1 MKKRKARY
9 LKLVCLGVL
18 GTYAGA
24 SYYNSEPLIA
34 QEETE
39 TSHESRQLVLEEKR
53 ADQVNQDQG
62 TLTSSTLNETV
73 ISSSEQQESSI
84 QNDSGDHQ
92 ENNMEPSE
100 SENSLP
106 PQEKPIASTKPTE
119 SLQSEQPASE
129 ERKALT
135 EKPPHNQEPQNSTL
149 TEKTKEPLVHSE
161 IDNSQEKE
169 KQAGI
174 QQQAEANFVV
184 QENTSTSEFIR
195 KIGEEA
201 RVIGQRHDLY
211 ASVMIAQ
218 AILESGSG
226 NSALAAP
233 PNYNLFGIKGA
244 YQGQSVSFST
254 QEDDG
259 KGKMTTIHA
268 DFRQYPSYKESL
280 TDYSKLIINGLAGN
294 PTFYHGVL
302 KANTTNYQ
310 QATKFLTGRYATD
323 TYYDKKLN
331 ALIETYQLT
340 EYDQEKKKPVVT
352 NLAEEKKP
360 SFDKEAVKE
369 QLKKE
374 AVIYEVSKGDS
385 LATISQTFGV
395 SATAILKQNLKTQ
408 EMFYVGQKITIPQ
421 HTAATSLEPKEQAL
435 LQSLIISKSVTN
447 ALETA
452 EQSNGTA
459 NDSKTASTEYYE
471 VKRGE
476 TLAKIAKK
484 TGYSLNALKQ
494 ENDLTYSVL
503 TEGQTIALPKLK
515 D

>member
-1 MKKRKARY
+1 M
-9 LKLVCLGVL
+9 
-18 GTYAGA
+18 
-24 SYYNSEPLIA
+24 
-34 QEETE
+34 
-39 TSHESRQLVLEEKR
+39 LEEKR

-84 QNDSGDHQ
+84 QDDSSDHQ
-92 ENNMEPSE
+92 ENNVEPSE

-119 SLQSEQPASE
+119 SLQNEQPVSE

-135 EKPPHNQEPQNSTL
+135 EKSPHNQEPQNSTL

-184 QENTSTSEFIR
+184 QENASTSEFIR

-374 AVIYEVSKGDS
+374 AVVYEVSKGDS

-395 SATAILKQNLKTQ
+395 SNSKTQ
-408 EMFYVGQKITIPQ
+408 EMFYIGQKITIPQ

-447 ALETA
+447 ALKTA

-459 NDSKTASTEYYE
+459 NDSKTESTEYYE

-484 TGYSLNALKQ
+484 TGYSLTALKQ
-494 ENDLTYSVL
+494 ANNLTYSVL

>member
-39 TSHESRQLVLEEKR
+39 TSHENRQLSLEEKR

-84 QNDSGDHQ
+84 QNDRGDHQ
-92 ENNMEPSE
+92 ENNVEPSE

-149 TEKTKEPLVHSE
+149 TEKTKEPLVHS
-161 IDNSQEKE
+161 
-169 KQAGI
+169 GI

-184 QENTSTSEFIR
+184 QENASTSEFIR

-294 PTFYHGVL
+294 ATFYHGVL

-374 AVIYEVSKGDS
+374 AVVYEVSKGDS

-395 SATAILKQNLKTQ
+395 SATAILKQNSKTQ
-408 EMFYVGQKITIPQ
+408 EMFYIGQKITIPQ

-452 EQSNGTA
+452 EQSNGKA
-459 NDSKTASTEYYE
+459 NDSKTESTEYYE

-484 TGYSLNALKQ
+484 TGYSLTALKQ
-494 ENDLTYSVL
+494 ANDLTYSVL

>member
-9 LKLVCLGVL
+9 LKLVCIGILGI
-18 GTYAGA
+18 YAGA

-39 TSHESRQLVLEEKR
+39 TRDESRQLSLEEKR
-53 ADQVNQDQG
+53 ADQANQDQG
-62 TLTSSTLNETV
+62 TLTSSTLNETI
-73 ISSSEQQESSI
+73 ISSSEQQESST
-84 QNDSGDHQ
+84 QNYSSDHP
-92 ENNMEPSE
+92 ENNVEPLE

-184 QENTSTSEFIR
+184 QENASTSEFIR

-201 RVIGQRHDLY
+201 RVIGQQHDLY

-244 YQGQSVSFST
+244 YQGQSVSFPT

-360 SFDKEAVKE
+360 SFDKEAV
-369 QLKKE
+369 
-374 AVIYEVSKGDS
+374 IYEVSKGDS

-395 SATAILKQNLKTQ
+395 SATAILKQNSKTQ
-408 EMFYVGQKITIPQ
+408 EMFYIGQKITIPQ

-447 ALETA
+447 ALKTA
-452 EQSNGTA
+452 EQSNGKA
-459 NDSKTASTEYYE
+459 NDSKTESTEYYE

-484 TGYSLNALKQ
+484 TGYSLTALKQ
-494 ENDLTYSVL
+494 TNDLTYSVL

>member
-119 SLQSEQPASE
+119 SLQSEQLASE

-408 EMFYVGQKITIPQ
+408 EMFYIGQKITIPQ
-421 HTAATSLEPKEQAL
+421 HTAATSSRTERT
-435 LQSLIISKSVTN
+435 SVTSITN
-447 ALETA
+447 N
-452 EQSNGTA
+452 Q
-459 NDSKTASTEYYE
+459 
-471 VKRGE
+471 
-476 TLAKIAKK
+476 
-484 TGYSLNALKQ
+484 
-494 ENDLTYSVL
+494 
-503 TEGQTIALPKLK
+503 
-515 D
+515 

>member
-1 MKKRKARY
+1 
-9 LKLVCLGVL
+9 
-18 GTYAGA
+18 
-24 SYYNSEPLIA
+24 
-34 QEETE
+34 
-39 TSHESRQLVLEEKR
+39 
-53 ADQVNQDQG
+53 
-62 TLTSSTLNETV
+62 
-73 ISSSEQQESSI
+73 
-84 QNDSGDHQ
+84 
-92 ENNMEPSE
+92 
-100 SENSLP
+100 
-106 PQEKPIASTKPTE
+106 
-119 SLQSEQPASE
+119 
-129 ERKALT
+129 
-135 EKPPHNQEPQNSTL
+135 
-149 TEKTKEPLVHSE
+149 
-161 IDNSQEKE
+161 
-169 KQAGI
+169 
-174 QQQAEANFVV
+174 
-184 QENTSTSEFIR
+184 
-195 KIGEEA
+195 
-201 RVIGQRHDLY
+201 
-211 ASVMIAQ
+211 MIAQ

-244 YQGQSVSFST
+244 YQGQSVSFPT

-360 SFDKEAVKE
+360 SFDKEAV
-369 QLKKE
+369 
-374 AVIYEVSKGDS
+374 IYEVSKGDS

-395 SATAILKQNLKTQ
+395 SATAILKQNSKTQ
-408 EMFYVGQKITIPQ
+408 EMFYIGQKITIPQ

-447 ALETA
+447 ALKTA
-452 EQSNGTA
+452 EQSNGKA
-459 NDSKTASTEYYE
+459 NDSKTESTEYYE

-484 TGYSLNALKQ
+484 TGYSLTALKQ
-494 ENDLTYSVL
+494 TNDLTYSVL

>member
-1 MKKRKARY
+1 MAR
-9 LKLVCLGVL
+9 
-18 GTYAGA
+18 A
-24 SYYNSEPLIA
+24 
-34 QEETE
+34 
-39 TSHESRQLVLEEKR
+39 
-53 ADQVNQDQG
+53 
-62 TLTSSTLNETV
+62 
-73 ISSSEQQESSI
+73 
-84 QNDSGDHQ
+84 
-92 ENNMEPSE
+92 
-100 SENSLP
+100 
-106 PQEKPIASTKPTE
+106 
-119 SLQSEQPASE
+119 
-129 ERKALT
+129 
-135 EKPPHNQEPQNSTL
+135 
-149 TEKTKEPLVHSE
+149 
-161 IDNSQEKE
+161 
-169 KQAGI
+169 
-174 QQQAEANFVV
+174 
-184 QENTSTSEFIR
+184 
-195 KIGEEA
+195 
-201 RVIGQRHDLY
+201 
-211 ASVMIAQ
+211 
-218 AILESGSG
+218 

-244 YQGQSVSFST
+244 YQGQSVSFPT

-395 SATAILKQNLKTQ
+395 SATAILKQNSKTQ
-408 EMFYVGQKITIPQ
+408 EMFYIGQKITIPQ

-447 ALETA
+447 ALKTA
-452 EQSNGTA
+452 EQSNGKA
-459 NDSKTASTEYYE
+459 NDSKTESTEYYE

-484 TGYSLNALKQ
+484 TGYSLTALKQ
-494 ENDLTYSVL
+494 ANDLTYSVL